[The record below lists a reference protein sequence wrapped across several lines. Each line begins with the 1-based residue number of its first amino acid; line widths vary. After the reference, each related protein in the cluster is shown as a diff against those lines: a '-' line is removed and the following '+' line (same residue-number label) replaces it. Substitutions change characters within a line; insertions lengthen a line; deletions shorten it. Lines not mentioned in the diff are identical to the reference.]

1 MLKSAASTPQRYVLR
16 LYVTGSTPRSARAIT
31 NIRTLCDRHLEG
43 RYDLEIV
50 DIYQQPTLASG
61 DQIIAAPTLIRRLPQ
76 PLRKVIGDLSD
87 EEQFLVGLDLSP
99 QQQSRENPQTVA
111 GKP

>member
-1 MLKSAASTPQRYVLR
+1 MLKTAASTPQRYVLR

-61 DQIIAAPTLIRRLPQ
+61 DQIIAAPTLIRKVPQ

-99 QQQSRENPQTVA
+99 QQSRENPPTVA
-111 GKP
+111 DET